1 VSLIRRCLSPVG
13 LAGLMGLLA
22 ALWLAPL
29 CLPDVAWAQVVPVQ
43 RESAVKAAFLYK
55 FGAFVD
61 WPAGTFEHADAPL
74 VIGVAGDDAVAA
86 DLEQLL
92 SGRSLDG
99 RPVVLR
105 RVGPDASAFAAVHV
119 LFVGRRSTRLHEL
132 IAAAAGPVLVV
143 TDQEPGLPLGSVINF
158 SSEGGRM
165 RFSVS
170 LAAAD
175 ARALRLSARL
185 LAVARDV
192 EGRTR

>member
-1 VSLIRRCLSPVG
+1 MIPNRRCLSLWG
-13 LAGLMGLLA
+13 LWA

-29 CLPDVAWAQVVPVQ
+29 CLSGVAWAQPAPVQ

-61 WPAGTFEHADAPL
+61 WPPGTFERPDTPL

-86 DLEQLL
+86 DLEQLVT
-92 SGRSLDG
+92 GRSLDG

-105 RVGPDASAFAAVHV
+105 RVGADASTFAGAHV

-132 IAAAAGPVLVV
+132 LAAAAGPVLVV

-158 SSEGGRM
+158 SAEGGRM

-170 LAAAD
+170 LSAAE
-175 ARALRLSARL
+175 ARSLRLSARL

>member
-1 VSLIRRCLSPVG
+1 
-13 LAGLMGLLA
+13 MGLLA

-29 CLPDVAWAQVVPVQ
+29 CLSGPAWAQAVPVQ

-61 WPAGTFEHADAPL
+61 WPAGTFERPDAPF

-86 DLEQLL
+86 DLEQLVT
-92 SGRSLDG
+92 GRNLDG

-105 RVGPDASAFAAVHV
+105 RVSPDAGTFAGVHV

-132 IAAAAGPVLVV
+132 LAAAAGPVLTV
-143 TDQEPGLPLGSVINF
+143 TDQDAGLPLGSVINF

-170 LAAAD
+170 LSGAE

-185 LAVARDV
+185 LVVARDV

>member
-1 VSLIRRCLSPVG
+1 MIPNCRRRSHAGRLSV
-13 LAGLMGLLA
+13 LA
-22 ALWLAPL
+22 ALWLALL
-29 CLPDVAWAQVVPVQ
+29 CLSDVVGAQAVSVQ

-61 WPAGTFEHADAPL
+61 WPAGTFERPETPL
-74 VIGVAGDDAVAA
+74 VIGVAGDDQVAA
-86 DLEQLL
+86 DLEQLVT
-92 SGRSLDG
+92 GRSLDG

-105 RVGPDASAFAAVHV
+105 RVDPDARAFAGVHV

-132 IAAAAGPVLVV
+132 LAAATGPVLVV

-158 SSEGGRM
+158 ASEGGRM

-170 LAAAD
+170 LSAAD
-175 ARALRLSARL
+175 ARSLRLSARL